1 MMELVDI
8 RDLKSLALTGVPV
21 RLRVLV
27 PNLTSWNDAKLTLV
41 GARLFLNLTH

>member
-1 MMELVDI
+1 
-8 RDLKSLALTGVPV
+8 
-21 RLRVLV
+21 VLV